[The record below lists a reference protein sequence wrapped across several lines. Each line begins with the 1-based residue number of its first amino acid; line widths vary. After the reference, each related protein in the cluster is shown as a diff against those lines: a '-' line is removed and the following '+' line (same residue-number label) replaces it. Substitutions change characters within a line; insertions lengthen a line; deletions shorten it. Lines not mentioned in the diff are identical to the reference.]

1 MMIMK
6 RTDYQRPTMKVVKLQ
21 HKFQMM
27 TGSNYGVSANRSGYG
42 AAETDTW
49 GDEQ

>member
-21 HKFQMM
+21 HKYQIM
-27 TGSNYGVSANRSGYG
+27 TGSYTGVSANRSGYG

-49 GDEQ
+49 GDD